1 MPEPILVS
9 AIDMSVAVSTSAA
22 ESPSESDHPLG
33 AEQEVARLEALLAAR
48 SRDLGALRREFER
61 RSQLLQEALTH
72 MPSASAGELE
82 ALRRGYEA
90 AVDRAVEAEL
100 ARAELTFT
108 LDETRAQLAAAPESG
123 MVSDVR
129 EQRGLYAR
137 VAQLEETEGT
147 LHARLVLAEQDR
159 DAARQRVRELERELA
174 MEGERVELA
183 VARERTLAGAQNSRT
198 ASLAGET
205 AGLRARAEETE
216 RALRAAQDR
225 VAVAERR
232 SSELRQRLDEA
243 RSESA
248 ELAVAAHARAAR
260 LTEQTGELA
269 LEQQAMRG
277 ARAQLTA
284 ALEAQRA
291 ESAAR
296 DADAVVWAERVTALE
311 AERDKLDAAA
321 RVAAGRVLE
330 LEGLL
335 AGERLGREQD
345 ATAVALRL
353 AELETRLLEHNAAME
368 DARRQLEGVPSL
380 WRRSEWRKFLGG
392 LEQPL
397 VALEAALD
405 QLEAEPA
412 RGDLADKIKSEATE
426 ADAPSA
432 ASLPEQLR
440 KAEEQIQ
447 QLEATLAAWRS
458 GAARDGAIAAIKGE
472 LIDTRADASRLS
484 DDLTRERARR
494 RKLAVTARALQ
505 AAHESGESVAP
516 WVDEL
521 VRIVNE
527 GASLPPSG

>member
-1 MPEPILVS
+1 VGEP
-9 AIDMSVAVSTSAA
+9 
-22 ESPSESDHPLG
+22 PSESDHALG

-61 RSQLLQEALTH
+61 RSQLLQEALIY

-82 ALRRGYEA
+82 ALRHGYEA
-90 AVDRAVEAEL
+90 AVDRALEAEL

-108 LDETRAQLAAAPESG
+108 LDETRAQLVAAPESG

-137 VAQLEETEGT
+137 VAELEETEGT
-147 LHARLVLAEQDR
+147 LHARWVLAEQDR
-159 DAARQRVRELERELA
+159 DAAKQRVRELERELA

-183 VARERTLAGAQNSRT
+183 VARERTLAGAQNTRT
-198 ASLAGET
+198 ASLAGEC
-205 AGLRARAEETE
+205 AGLRARADDAE
-216 RALRAAQDR
+216 RALQAAHER
-225 VAVAERR
+225 AVASERR
-232 SSELRQRLDEA
+232 ASELQQRLDEA

-248 ELAVAAHARAAR
+248 ELSLTAQARAAR
-260 LTEQTGELA
+260 LSEQRGELA
-269 LEQQAMRG
+269 VEQQAVRG

-284 ALEAQRA
+284 ALDAQRA
-291 ESAAR
+291 ETSAR
-296 DADAVVWAERVTALE
+296 EADARAWADRVTALE
-311 AERDKLDAAA
+311 AERDKLEAAA
-321 RVAAGRVLE
+321 RLAAGRVLE

-335 AGERLGREQD
+335 AGERVAREQD
-345 ATAVALRL
+345 ANAVAARL
-353 AELETRLLEHNAAME
+353 TELEARLLEHNAAME
-368 DARRQLEGVPSL
+368 EARRQLESVPAI
-380 WRRSEWRKFLGG
+380 WRRSEWRKFLGS

-397 VALEAALD
+397 VALQAALD
-405 QLEAEPA
+405 QLESEPA
-412 RGDLADKIKSEATE
+412 RGDLADKIKSEASE
-426 ADAPSA
+426 AEA
-432 ASLPEQLR
+432 ASTASMPEQLR

-472 LIDTRADASRLS
+472 LIDTRTDAARLS

-494 RKLAVTARALQ
+494 RKLAVTVRALQ

-521 VRIVNE
+521 ARLVTE
-527 GASLPPSG
+527 GASLPPSGS